1 MRLDK
6 YLDCRSSLEAY
17 LWTDN
22 VILDDNSGFNLYVIP
37 IIYHMI
43 TTLDNKIQGR
53 LTNSLVEGVK
63 KKVIEFLDDY

>member
-1 MRLDK
+1 
-6 YLDCRSSLEAY
+6 LDCRSSLEAI

-22 VILDDNSGFNLYVIP
+22 VILDDNSGFNLYVVS

-53 LTNSLVEGVK
+53 LTDGLVEGVK
-63 KKVIEFLDDY
+63 KRVIEFLDDY

>member
-1 MRLDK
+1 
-6 YLDCRSSLEAY
+6 
-17 LWTDN
+17 
-22 VILDDNSGFNLYVIP
+22 
-37 IIYHMI
+37 MI